1 MILHKVNI
9 NIILETRESEIS
21 LIRIKKLIKRQI
33 RNLHKILQLEFYI
46 QTFRITFNMYPI
58 V

>member
-21 LIRIKKLIKRQI
+21 SIRIKKLIRRQI
-33 RNLHKILQLEFYI
+33 RNLCKILQLEFYI